1 MYQRPQR
8 IPNINRS
15 SKNVEETNPSI
26 RKKCCWCKKK
36 SGPKTTKEKT
46 PKILER
52 WQETK
57 EKTCLKKSGLNS
69 TTTKTIKILE
79 R

>member
-1 MYQRPQR
+1 MEQECLLVQ
-8 IPNINRS
+8 
-15 SKNVEETNPSI
+15 
-26 RKKCCWCKKK
+26 KK
-36 SGPKTTKEKT
+36 SGPKTTKEK
-46 PKILER
+46 PQNHEILER

>member
-1 MYQRPQR
+1 MLLVQKE
-8 IPNINRS
+8 IGT
-15 SKNVEETNPSI
+15 KNNK
-26 RKKCCWCKKK
+26 R
-36 SGPKTTKEKT
+36 KT